1 MLLFEA
7 GSPSIA
13 LVSVELTPVSVFS
26 VLGLKSYTALDQ
38 SFLTLT
44 IDKVGNCCY
53 SEETHVSNN
62 KGFLIFDL
70 LKNYKSHLNIC
81 HSFRFCVFIEFL
93 CVQTCV
99 SVLLCVYCGFPLTF
113 SLLFILSYSTIF
125 FFRCLFYEWEK
136 KSLDLNERKWEVGR
150 ISAELV
156 GRTYKNILYKNLFS
170 IKENR
175 GKL

>member
-1 MLLFEA
+1 M
-7 GSPSIA
+7 
-13 LVSVELTPVSVFS
+13 
-26 VLGLKSYTALDQ
+26 LGLKSYTALDQ

-44 IDKVGNCCY
+44 IDKVAICCY
-53 SEETHVSNN
+53 SEETHVINN
-62 KGFLIFDL
+62 KGFFIFNL
-70 LKNYKSHLNIC
+70 LKNYKNHLNIC
-81 HSFRFCVFIEFL
+81 HSFWFCVFIEFL

-113 SLLFILSYSTIF
+113 SL
-125 FFRCLFYEWEK
+125 CLFCPIPLFFSLDASFLNERE

-150 ISAELV
+150 ISEELV
-156 GRTYKNILYKNLFS
+156 GRTCKNILYKNLFS